1 MQAVRII
8 ATLTANAATVHL
20 VVGISNVA
28 HGADA
33 ITGIADGPWATRSL
47 GTEVLA
53 LSLLATVAFRTLH
66 SFVALA
72 LVRILAELAL
82 DGLTTTVGISGVSR
96 KTQALE
102 SSGSIQT
109 GSIQT
114 TWFVGTL
121 IHILAANVGITTE
134 ALWAKTGYVVAHSTA
149 FGIGSTAIRLT
160 DVLALCSTAF
170 IGITEGSRVTGASA
184 LTQSVLAVSVL
195 STSWRALGLL
205 DGWHTD
211 QVGITHKVRLADA
224 LSIVSIA
231 GGSDATDHTLAAL
244 LASSIDANLPL
255 ATRPGG

>member
-1 MQAVRII
+1 M
-8 ATLTANAATVHL
+8 
-20 VVGISNVA
+20 
-28 HGADA
+28 
-33 ITGIADGPWATRSL
+33 
-47 GTEVLA
+47 
-53 LSLLATVAFRTLH
+53 
-66 SFVALA
+66 
-72 LVRILAELAL
+72 
-82 DGLTTTVGISGVSR
+82 
-96 KTQALE
+96 
-102 SSGSIQT
+102 
-109 GSIQT
+109 
-114 TWFVGTL
+114 
-121 IHILAANVGITTE
+121 
-134 ALWAKTGYVVAHSTA
+134 VAHSTA

-255 ATRPGG
+255 ATRSGGRTLIRAAATAGEGIAELSLRALTGGSLASWNAESTIAADHVLALRHAVPIAIFDVSHTTATPASMLLCLTVGIRSTQKTAAWTYAATFQAG

>member
-1 MQAVRII
+1 MQTVRII

-102 SSGSIQT
+102 SSRSIQT
-109 GSIQT
+109 GSI
-114 TWFVGTL
+114 
-121 IHILAANVGITTE
+121 
-134 ALWAKTGYVVAHSTA
+134 
-149 FGIGSTAIRLT
+149 
-160 DVLALCSTAF
+160 
-170 IGITEGSRVTGASA
+170 
-184 LTQSVLAVSVL
+184 
-195 STSWRALGLL
+195 
-205 DGWHTD
+205 
-211 QVGITHKVRLADA
+211 
-224 LSIVSIA
+224 
-231 GGSDATDHTLAAL
+231 
-244 LASSIDANLPL
+244 
-255 ATRPGG
+255 